1 MAYDKEKAH
10 EYYVKYR
17 KKGLKKGRKK
27 GTGRKKKGTTSSLLG
42 VSIAGLNPEGKVEAA
57 LIKDRVKKEM
67 NEKLKG
73 AKTDAERE
81 QIRREYSLKAVNE
94 IANLKNDAKYAK
106 PKAVKA
112 AKAPKAA
119 KTSSSKSLGSKS
131 SSKGSSSSS
140 SSAASQISSQVSAAM
155 EASMNLLT
163 GLLTGIAEKI
173 AVMTQEQKTET
184 KTLLENIVAELQKKS
199 GTNVD
204 EDATTKKLQE
214 EIDKLRV

>member
-1 MAYDKEKAH
+1 MAYDKQKRH
-10 EYYVKYR
+10 EYYINYT

-73 AKTDAERE
+73 AKTDADRE

-94 IANLKNDAKYAK
+94 IANLKNNAKYAK
-106 PKAVKA
+106 PKAAKA
-112 AKAPKAA
+112 PKAPKAA
-119 KTSSSKSLGSKS
+119 KTSSSRSSGSRSSSKS
-131 SSKGSSSSS
+131 SSSKPTPISNT
-140 SSAASQISSQVSAAM
+140 AVNQISAAM

-163 GLLTGIAEKI
+163 GMLTGIAEKI
-173 AVMTQEQKTET
+173 AMMTQEQKTET

-199 GTNVD
+199 GNEST
-204 EDATTKKLQE
+204 EDTTKKLQE

>member
-1 MAYDKEKAH
+1 MAYDKQKAH
-10 EYYVKYR
+10 EYYVNYR

-73 AKTDAERE
+73 AKTDADRE

-94 IANLKNDAKYAK
+94 IANLKNNAKYAK
-106 PKAVKA
+106 PKAAKA
-112 AKAPKAA
+112 PKAPKAA
-119 KTSSSKSLGSKS
+119 KTSSSRSSGSRS
-131 SSKGSSSSS
+131 SSKSPSSKPTPISNT
-140 SSAASQISSQVSAAM
+140 AVNQISAAM

-163 GLLTGIAEKI
+163 GMLTGIAEKI

-199 GTNVD
+199 GNGST
-204 EDATTKKLQE
+204 EDTAKKLQE